1 MGRISLTAKMIRVLG
16 LYDAARG
23 EWDKLAYI
31 HGGSAGETCVNGQTT
46 RVVFHQAGSRF
57 PADAGYFVVIPG
69 DVVPENAE
77 FAAVNSGELLMKLDR
92 GRVLK
97 VVNSGF
103 AQVSA
108 KVEFWRNIV
117 AGVLTISDRASRGE
131 RADTSGPALSNLIE
145 ALGAEIR
152 YRAVVSD
159 DRDRIAAQLMEW
171 TDRDA
176 SPDLIMTTGGTG
188 FSKRDVTP
196 EALIDVGEKIVP
208 GFGEL
213 MRARSM
219 LRTARGCLSRSIAVI
234 RGGTLIIAFPGSE
247 TAVRQ
252 CFAAVTPS
260 LRHGIAVL
268 NGWDFEC
275 GNGQDR

>member
-1 MGRISLTAKMIRVLG
+1 MIRVLG

-31 HGGSAGETCVNGQTT
+31 HGSSAGEICVNGQAAE
-46 RVVFHQAGSRF
+46 VVFHRAGLEF
-57 PADAGYFVVIPG
+57 PRDAGYAVVIPG
-69 DVVPENAE
+69 GIVPENAE
-77 FAAVNSGELLMKLDR
+77 FAAVNSGELLLKLDR
-92 GRVLK
+92 GRVLE

-108 KVEFWRNIV
+108 KVEFLRNII
-117 AGVLTISDRASRGE
+117 AGVLTISDKASRGE
-131 RADTSGPALSNLIE
+131 RCDSAGPALSNLTR
-145 ALGAEIR
+145 ALGAEVR
-152 YRAVVSD
+152 YSAVVPD
-159 DRDRIAAQLMEW
+159 DREKIAGQLREW
-171 TDRDA
+171 IDRDG
-176 SPDLIMTTGGTG
+176 SPDLILTTGGTG

-196 EALIDVGEKIVP
+196 EALMDVGEKIVP

-219 LRTARGCLSRSIAVI
+219 LHTARGCLSRSVAVI

-252 CFAAVTPS
+252 CFTAVAPS
-260 LRHGIAVL
+260 LRHGIEVL
-268 NGWDFEC
+268 NGWNFEC